1 MGRERK
7 RDKMKGSDPNQELV
21 VAFESANPIELDIAK
36 SALEEA
42 GVQFVVPDEG
52 RIGFGVTP
60 IINPVYRIQ
69 VLQACEAEARE
80 LLKDLFSKGDSEPAK

>member
-1 MGRERK
+1 MAGPAPKEK
-7 RDKMKGSDPNQELV
+7 LAV
-21 VAFESANPIELDIAK
+21 VFESANPIALDIAK
-36 SALEEA
+36 AALEEA

-69 VLQACEAEARE
+69 VLQAHESRARDLMKE
-80 LLKDLFSKGDSEPAK
+80 LFGSVAP